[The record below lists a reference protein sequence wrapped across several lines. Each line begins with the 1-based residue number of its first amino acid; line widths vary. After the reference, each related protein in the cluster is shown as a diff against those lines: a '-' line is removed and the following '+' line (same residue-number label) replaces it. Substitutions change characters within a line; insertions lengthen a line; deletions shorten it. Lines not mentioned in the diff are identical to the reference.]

1 MSNVD
6 KEVNKE
12 TRRGIGRQHVLLK
25 AMLDTG
31 EYEFEC
37 VAYDLSLT
45 GIRVK
50 LDLPLKT
57 ECEVWL
63 MVKDS
68 PHIPA
73 KVAWAKDGYVG
84 LQFSLPKGQVS
95 QMLGNVAARLP
106 KV

>member
-1 MSNVD
+1 MRNVD
-6 KEVNKE
+6 KEVNEKN
-12 TRRGIGRQHVLLK
+12 RRRLGRQHVLLK

-45 GIRVK
+45 GVRVK

-57 ECEVWL
+57 QCEVWL
-63 MVKDS
+63 MVKES

-84 LQFSLPKGQVS
+84 LEFSLSTGQVS
-95 QMLGNVAARLP
+95 QMLGSVGTRLP
-106 KV
+106 KI